1 MHTKAAATSPKWP
14 LANRLFNGLLWLQGL
29 YYFVTGVWPL
39 VSIRTF
45 LLVTGEKGKG
55 DHLVTGLDID
65 HWLVM
70 TAGVL
75 ITSIGLTLLVAA
87 WRRTLVIELAVLAIG
102 GAVGLTA
109 IDVIYTSRGVIP
121 PIYLLDAAV
130 EVPLIVAWCVAL
142 AMRRKQSHP
151 TNHQ

>member
-1 MHTKAAATSPKWP
+1 MQATADTTHKRQP
-14 LANRLFNGLLWLQGL
+14 LADRLFNALLWLQGL

-45 LLVTGEKGKG
+45 KMVTGEKGKG
-55 DHLVTGLDID
+55 DNIVTGLDID

-75 ITSIGLTLLVAA
+75 ITSISLTLLVAA
-87 WRRTLVIELAVLAIG
+87 WRRTQAIELAVLAIG
-102 GAVGLTA
+102 AAIGLTA

-130 EVPLIVAWCVAL
+130 EVPLILAWCTAL
-142 AMRRKQSHP
+142 AMRRNSS
-151 TNHQ
+151 